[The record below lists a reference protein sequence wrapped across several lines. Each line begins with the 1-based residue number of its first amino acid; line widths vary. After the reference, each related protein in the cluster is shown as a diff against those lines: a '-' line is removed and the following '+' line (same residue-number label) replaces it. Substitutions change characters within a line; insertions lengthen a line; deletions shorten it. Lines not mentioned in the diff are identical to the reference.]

1 MRSILRHLSH
11 VPTTSCRRCLSTSP
25 SFGILSSDHVAIKD
39 ASRSYFMDHL
49 NPIFMEM
56 DDKDWWPSHVWP
68 EMLGK
73 QGYLGLTIPEEYGGA
88 GLGYL
93 EAGLIAEELHYANSS
108 LGISHSAH
116 DNLCANN
123 IYLNGTEDQ
132 RQQFLPGL
140 CNGTLVGALGMSE
153 PGAGSD
159 AIGSMAMRAVRDG
172 DSYVLNGTKLWITN
186 GPVADV
192 VLLYAK
198 TAPDKKSQGVSAF
211 LIETK
216 NLDGFQVGKKQ
227 NKMGFRGSPQSELIF
242 EDCRIPATNLL
253 GKENQGVKIMM
264 SGLDIERAW
273 VAVGSTGV
281 AERALDLALVWAR
294 ERKQFQQP
302 IGNFQLIQDKLARM
316 YTSLASAQL
325 LVYKTLA
332 ACQLLEA
339 GGAGHGEIHK
349 LSASAYMAS
358 TDAVKV
364 CCDEG
369 VQIFGGMGFMRDMEI
384 NALYRTVKTSE
395 IAGGSME
402 IRKLIVAKELL
413 LGGIR

>member
-1 MRSILRHLSH
+1 MFSSFGHLS
-11 VPTTSCRRCLSTSP
+11 
-25 SFGILSSDHVAIKD
+25 GDQVALKD
-39 ASRSYFMDHL
+39 ASRSYFMDNM

-56 DDKDWWPSHVWP
+56 DDKDWWPEHVFP
-68 EMLGK
+68 NMMGK
-73 QGYLGLTIPEEYGGA
+73 QGYLGLTISPEYGGA
-88 GLGYL
+88 GLDYL
-93 EAGLIAEELHYANSS
+93 SAGLIAEELHYANSS

-123 IYLNGTEDQ
+123 IYLNGTEEQKQ
-132 RQQFLPGL
+132 RLLPGL
-140 CNGTLVGALGMSE
+140 CNGTLIGALGMSE

-159 AIGSMAMRAVRDG
+159 AIGSMAMRAVKDG
-172 DSYVLNGTKLWITN
+172 DHYVLNGTKLWITN

-192 VLLYAK
+192 VLCYTK
-198 TAPDKKSQGVSAF
+198 TAPEKGNQGVTAF

-216 NLDGFQVGKKQ
+216 DLEGYSVGRKQ

-242 EDCRIPATNLL
+242 EDCRIPVSNVL
-253 GKENQGVKIMM
+253 GQENKGVKVMM
-264 SGLDIERAW
+264 SGLDLERAW
-273 VAVGSTGV
+273 VAVGCTGV
-281 AERALDLALVWAR
+281 AERALDLALDWAR

-316 YTSLASAQL
+316 YTSLTSAQL
-325 LVYKTLA
+325 LVYKALA
-332 ACQLLEA
+332 ACTEVPAGEA
-339 GGAGHGEIHK
+339 GRGEIHK
-349 LSASAYMAS
+349 ITTASYMAA
-358 TDAVKV
+358 TEACKV

-369 VQIFGGMGFMRDMEI
+369 VQIYGGMGFMRDMEI